1 MSFNFFVR
9 YFIFLSFFL
18 GFRFY
23 RNYNKQIPYQSL
35 PPYKVTIDL
44 STKIYD
50 DVYASKYW
58 MTTKNTINRGILIK
72 TSNTTKIEIKT
83 INKYHSSIFQY
94 FFIYLIYYSNYD
106 HYLILSHYH
115 KKLISFH
122 QANTNIILRR

>member
-1 MSFNFFVR
+1 MSFNFFVK

-35 PPYKVTIDL
+35 PPHKVTIDL

-58 MTTKNTINRGILIK
+58 MTPKNTINRGILIK
-72 TSNTTKIEIKT
+72 TSNTTAKLEIK
-83 INKYHSSIFQY
+83 NVF
-94 FFIYLIYYSNYD
+94 
-106 HYLILSHYH
+106 
-115 KKLISFH
+115 
-122 QANTNIILRR
+122 NI